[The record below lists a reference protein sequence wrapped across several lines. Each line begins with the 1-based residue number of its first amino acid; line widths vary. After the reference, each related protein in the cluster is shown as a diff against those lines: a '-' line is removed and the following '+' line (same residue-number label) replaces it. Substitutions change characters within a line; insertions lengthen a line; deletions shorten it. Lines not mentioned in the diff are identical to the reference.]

1 MNYYFYRNI
10 SNDLIPSLVLS
21 FYITI
26 LISLLVVK
34 IIGRWKVFE
43 KADIPGWHSLIPLLN
58 QYDIFE
64 MGGIDGIYVLFE
76 FIPFLG
82 PIVYTV
88 FHIMALLEI
97 SKRFGKDN
105 IYAVLFFFFAPI
117 MFIIFGFNE
126 EQFNTSLVGVEPIKK
141 ENTQVNN
148 NITPSVNTANLN
160 NGIEPSTVAPQSAQ
174 TSANPAPTQQDMGD
188 MGVNIIPETSINNFY
203 NVPTNTVAPQNAP
216 VSNNAPIE
224 TPNPAPVNNI
234 VESSIKPVNETPAS
248 SVSIAPNTENNINQV
263 NSTNNINQNGNM

>member
-97 SKRFGKDN
+97 SKRFGKDEA
-105 IYAVLFFFFAPI
+105 YAILIFFFPTVMYMI
-117 MFIIFGFNE
+117 LGFGNDKYKKKCK
-126 EQFNTSLVGVEPIKK
+126 VEK
-141 ENTQVNN
+141 
-148 NITPSVNTANLN
+148 
-160 NGIEPSTVAPQSAQ
+160 
-174 TSANPAPTQQDMGD
+174 
-188 MGVNIIPETSINNFY
+188 
-203 NVPTNTVAPQNAP
+203 
-216 VSNNAPIE
+216 
-224 TPNPAPVNNI
+224 
-234 VESSIKPVNETPAS
+234 
-248 SVSIAPNTENNINQV
+248 
-263 NSTNNINQNGNM
+263 

>member
-76 FIPFLG
+76 FIPLVG
-82 PIVYTV
+82 PIIYLVYQ
-88 FHIMALLEI
+88 IKAYLEI
-97 SKRFGKDN
+97 SKRFGHDTE
-105 IYAVLFFFFAPI
+105 YAILMIFFSPI
-117 MFIIFGFNE
+117 MFIILGFGDDKYEINRSEVTSNNTNINSQVGLNTESDQNLNVTGNINISITPVKNNIPSTNEPVINE
-126 EQFNTSLVGVEPIKK
+126 ESNIQESRTKK
-141 ENTQVNN
+141 
-148 NITPSVNTANLN
+148 
-160 NGIEPSTVAPQSAQ
+160 
-174 TSANPAPTQQDMGD
+174 
-188 MGVNIIPETSINNFY
+188 Y
-203 NVPTNTVAPQNAP
+203 
-216 VSNNAPIE
+216 
-224 TPNPAPVNNI
+224 
-234 VESSIKPVNETPAS
+234 ESK
-248 SVSIAPNTENNINQV
+248 
-263 NSTNNINQNGNM
+263 